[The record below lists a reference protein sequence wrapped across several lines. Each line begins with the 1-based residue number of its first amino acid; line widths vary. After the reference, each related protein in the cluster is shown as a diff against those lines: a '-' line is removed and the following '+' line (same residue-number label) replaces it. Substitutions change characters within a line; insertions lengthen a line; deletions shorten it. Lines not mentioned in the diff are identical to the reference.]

1 MRRVF
6 HSLIFRIAIAV
17 VICTGCEKNLFIGFT
32 DYSTDEAH
40 YSQAMT
46 YLNGRDWDKAISEL
60 QKTTSS
66 FQSRRQTRYI
76 FASAYAGKCGLDT
89 IALIDA
95 FDNIG
100 STRLF
105 PFLLGVYKSGG
116 ATELTACK
124 NAETQLRNISDD
136 PTVRNSGENL
146 LMVLIEFAKMG
157 TIFAKNPVDADNNG
171 SMDTFNGTDHC
182 SATNMIVD
190 ADVNELITGL
200 SQVIESLPHA
210 GTTFGQTE
218 LGFLTDACEVLE
230 GSPDPTY
237 NFCGVINTTDVVA
250 NQRKGVRTLF
260 GSNQDVGL
268 GNCNGDLATCL
279 CP

>member
-1 MRRVF
+1 MRFFLWSSFCV
-6 HSLIFRIAIAV
+6 LTTV
-17 VICTGCEKNLFIGFT
+17 VITTACSKNLFIGFT
-32 DYSTDEAH
+32 DYSTDDAL

-46 YLNGRDWDKAISEL
+46 YLNSKNWDKAIAEL
-60 QKTTSS
+60 QKTTST
-66 FQSRRQTRYI
+66 FQARRQTRYI

-89 IALIDA
+89 IALINE
-95 FDNIG
+95 FDDIG

-105 PFLLGVYKSGG
+105 PFLLNIYKSGG

-124 NAETQLRNISDD
+124 SAETQLRSISDN
-136 PTVRNSGENL
+136 PTLRSAGENL
-146 LMVLIEFAKMG
+146 LMVLIEFAKIG

-171 SMDTFNGTDHC
+171 TMDTFNGTAHC
-182 SATNMIVD
+182 STTNMIVD
-190 ADVNELITGL
+190 ADANELITGL
-200 SQVIESLPHA
+200 SQVILSLPYA
-210 GTTFGQTE
+210 GTTFGQTQ
-218 LGFLTDACEVLE
+218 LNFLTGACTALA

-260 GSNQDVGL
+260 GSNQGVGL
-268 GNCNGDLATCL
+268 GNCNGDLTTCL

>member
-1 MRRVF
+1 MT
-6 HSLIFRIAIAV
+6 V
-17 VICTGCEKNLFIGFT
+17 VMTTACAKNLFIGFT

-40 YSQAMT
+40 YSQAMI
-46 YLNGRDWDKAISEL
+46 YLNDRDWDNAISEL
-60 QKTTSS
+60 QQTTSS

-95 FDNIG
+95 FDNMG

-105 PFLLGVYKSGG
+105 PFLLGVYKAGG

-136 PTVRNSGENL
+136 PTLRNNGENL

-157 TIFAKNPVDADNNG
+157 TIFAKNPVDANDDGN
-171 SMDTFNGTDHC
+171 MDTFNGTDHC
-182 SATNMIVD
+182 STTNMIVD

-200 SQVIESLPHA
+200 SQVIASLPNA
-210 GTTFGQTE
+210 GTTFGEDE
-218 LGFLTDACEVLE
+218 LAFLTDACEVLE
-230 GSPDPTY
+230 GLPDPTY
-237 NFCGVINTTDVVA
+237 NFCGVINTSDVVA
-250 NQRKGVRTLF
+250 NQRKGVRMLF
-260 GSNQDVGL
+260 GSNEGVGL
-268 GNCNGDLATCL
+268 GNCSGDIETCA